1 MPSGIRDHQPIVID
15 QFNGYWNRGDP
26 ENTPLDHFSDA
37 NNLRYF
43 GTNSF
48 GSRFGVGP
56 FQNGP
61 NPLASILRMYN
72 YPTATQQTLLVL
84 TIGGQIYHIVD
95 SATIF
100 GPILTIPT
108 MTDFAFV
115 PYAGR
120 AYISPFTTEVAGT
133 SGMNIERG
141 LINNFLYVYKGDGTP
156 ARPAGGNPAPNHP
169 SGIFMLNGTA
179 PGFPVTD
186 TGIHIFGQVFE
197 TDTGYLTAPGN
208 IPTAFAE
215 TLDGNHLLNFINIV
229 NSVDSFVVKKH
240 IVATKAIVN
249 FNGDTQGYQFF
260 FIPGATIND
269 NVTTTLND
277 VSFFDADLVDD
288 ASHLIDNFSQ
298 PPAGVKLFT
307 YHNRLVSLA
316 EHDNISVAR
325 VSTIGEPEAFNQIT
339 GLLLVPPDGNPL
351 TNGAELRDVLFLTKR
366 NKTFAFVDN
375 GDDPTTWQLSVIDT
389 GMGTGVHGIATN
401 LDSGST
407 NIDYLIIGT
416 YKGITLFNGRYILPE
431 LSWKVQAYW
440 LAQNF
445 KQNNRFIQ
453 MVNDSVAQALY
464 CVTTDRTILYANYAN
479 GFDPKK
485 IRWNPWTFQPFV
497 NTLCLINVNDLL
509 LGCDQV

>member
-1 MPSGIRDHQPIVID
+1 MPEFRDHQPFALD
-15 QFNGYWNRGDP
+15 KFGGLWQRGDP

-37 NNLRYF
+37 NNIRYF

-61 NPLASILRMYN
+61 SPLASILRMYN
-72 YPTATQQTLLVL
+72 YPTATQQTILVL
-84 TIGGQIYHIVD
+84 TAGGQIFHIVD

-115 PYAGR
+115 SYAGR

-141 LINNFLYVYKGDGTP
+141 LAGNFLYVYAGDGTP
-156 ARPAGGNPAPNHP
+156 ARPAAGNPPTVNITVADALPP
-169 SGIFMLNGTA
+169 SFFQLND
-179 PGFPVTD
+179 PGLHVI
-186 TGIHIFGQVFE
+186 GYVYE
-197 TDTGYLTAPGN
+197 TNTGYLTAPGGMV
-208 IPTAFAE
+208 PW
-215 TLDGNHLLNFINIV
+215 TLTGHNSLNLSTIA
-229 NSVDSFVVKKH
+229 NSPDSFVVKKH
-240 IVATKAIVN
+240 IVATKTIQN
-249 FNGDTQGYQFF
+249 FNGDVNGYQLFF
-260 FIPGATIND
+260 VPFLDIND
-269 NVTTTLND
+269 NVTTVLNG
-277 VSFFDADLVDD
+277 VSFFDSDLVDD
-288 ASHLIDNFSQ
+288 ASHLLDNFSQ
-298 PPAGVKLFT
+298 VPAGVKLFT
-307 YHNRLVSLA
+307 YHNRLVSVA

-325 VSTIGEPEAFNQIT
+325 VSAVGEPEAFDQVT

-351 TNGAELRDVLFLTKR
+351 TNGAELRDVLYLTKR

-375 GDDPTTWQLSVIDT
+375 GDDPTSWQLSVVDT
-389 GMGTGVHGIATN
+389 GMGTGVHGISTN

-416 YKGITLFNGRYILPE
+416 YKGITLFNGRYMIPE
-431 LSWKVQAYW
+431 LSWKVQALW
-440 LAQNF
+440 TAQNF

-453 MVNDSVAQALY
+453 MVNDPVAQVLY
-464 CVTTDRTILYANYAN
+464 CVTTDRKVLYGNYLN
-479 GFDPKK
+479 GLDPKS
-485 IRWNPWTFQPFV
+485 IRWAPWSLAPFV

-509 LGCDQV
+509 FGCDQV